1 MKKDFRKKVIEYRN
15 NKDTDFIYKLS
26 KNHRKITFNEL
37 HKRCQYY
44 YALFRF

>member
-15 NKDTDFIYKLS
+15 NKDTDIYKLS
-26 KNHRKITFNEL
+26 KNNRKIAFNEL
-37 HKRCQYY
+37 YKRCQYY